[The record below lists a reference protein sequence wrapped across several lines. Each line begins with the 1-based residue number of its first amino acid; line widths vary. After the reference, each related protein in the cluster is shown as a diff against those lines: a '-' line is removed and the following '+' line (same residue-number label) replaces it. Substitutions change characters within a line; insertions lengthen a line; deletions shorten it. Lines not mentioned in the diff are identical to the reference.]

1 MKKRQEHSPLIS
13 GPRLTSREGGSAYVV
28 TLLALVVLTILALSL
43 TLVTQSEMQIGTNE
57 RITQRIFYAADAG
70 IATSIAR
77 ALVTSDFTE
86 ATIRLAEPDSN
97 PLLSFENQVNVSP
110 LVPILDSPCN
120 LCEINNAG
128 TYSENAYRKIGH
140 AVSVFATRV
149 GGPEDTQTAAKFISA
164 MIDVQPW
171 KDPPQAFLP
180 VDDPD
185 ALAKIKF

>member
-1 MKKRQEHSPLIS
+1 MKRSKRDPAE
-13 GPRLTSREGGSAYVV
+13 TARERGSAYVV

-57 RITQRIFYAADAG
+57 RIIQRVFYAADAG
-70 IATSIAR
+70 IALSTAR
-77 ALVTSDFTE
+77 ALVSNDFSERTF
-86 ATIRLAEPDSN
+86 RLKEPDSN
-97 PLLSFENQVNVSP
+97 PLISFESRVNVSA

-140 AVSVFATRV
+140 ALSVFATRV
-149 GGPEDTQTAAKFISA
+149 GGPDDTQTAAKLISA

-171 KDPPQAFLP
+171 KDPPQAYLP
-180 VDDPD
+180 IDDPE